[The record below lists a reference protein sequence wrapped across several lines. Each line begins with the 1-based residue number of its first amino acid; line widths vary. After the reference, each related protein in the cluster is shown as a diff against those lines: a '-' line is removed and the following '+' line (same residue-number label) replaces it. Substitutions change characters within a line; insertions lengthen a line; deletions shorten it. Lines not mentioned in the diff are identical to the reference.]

1 MKHHPAYKAAKAARR
16 MWYAVRIGAVA
27 LLIGSIALA
36 VSSGEGDVLLIGIP
50 ASLYIIIKGVI

>member
-1 MKHHPAYKAAKAARR
+1 
-16 MWYAVRIGAVA
+16 MWFAVRIGAVA

>member
-1 MKHHPAYKAAKAARR
+1 MKYHPAYKAAKAARR
-16 MWYAVRIGAVA
+16 MWYAARIGAVA

-50 ASLYIIIKGVI
+50 VSLYTLFKGVI